1 MIAVSNEPATS
12 PSALAEHLSALV
24 EERLV
29 KLSRSLHVS
38 QREHS
43 VEAVHDLRVAS
54 RRLRALG
61 LTFRGLLGEK
71 RSGRLNEQL
80 RRVTKAVGA
89 LRDLD
94 VQLELLEGRARA
106 ASNELER
113 AALEHLLEQ
122 LTERRA
128 TVLGKAEKRLRKLD
142 TDRLCRLVRQAT
154 RTVIAELVNVP
165 GQRQYVRALLERLI
179 SDAAEQAPPT
189 DIAEHPE
196 RLHQLRI
203 DCKAIRYALELFEPV
218 LGPDFQL
225 LYERATALQNLL
237 GAYHDLATLDEIAAE
252 KASELERKGR
262 YALRSGL
269 QLARDTLMEQRRAVL
284 GRFQARGFDPDW
296 WRARLDEALGSA
308 GPVTGL

>member
-1 MIAVSNEPATS
+1 
-12 PSALAEHLSALV
+12 V
-24 EERLV
+24 EERLG

-38 QREHS
+38 RREHS

-54 RRLRALG
+54 RRLRSLV

-71 RSGRLNEQL
+71 RSGRLDEQL
-80 RRVTKAVGA
+80 RRVTRAVGA

-94 VQLELLEGRARA
+94 VQQELLEGRAKVT
-106 ASNELER
+106 SNELER

-128 TVLGKAEKRLRKLD
+128 TVLRKAEKRLRKLD
-142 TDRLCRLVRQAT
+142 IGTPCRMVRRAT
-154 RTVIAELVNVP
+154 RTVIAELASVP
-165 GQRQYVRALLERLI
+165 GQRQYVRALLEQLI
-179 SDAAEQAPPT
+179 ADAAEQAPPT
-189 DIAEHPE
+189 DAAEHPE

-218 LGPDFQL
+218 LGPHFQL
-225 LYERATALQNLL
+225 LYERATALQNIL

-252 KASELERKGR
+252 RVSELERRGR

-269 QLARDTLMEQRRAVL
+269 QLARDALMEQRRAVL
-284 GRFQARGFDPDW
+284 ERFRARGFDPDW
-296 WRARLDEALGSA
+296 WRARLDDALGAA
-308 GPVTGL
+308 GSVTGR